1 MNLIILISVIVIQLL
16 FQALYFDK
24 YYLSKKENK
33 LENAITEFK
42 NFIPKAKS
50 EEEIINYMNREIRK
64 NNIALCIRD
73 SNLSGGYSL
82 DSYMGE
88 RHISIKDSN
97 NKEYRIILGE
107 QFPNIN
113 INKGDEIKVS
123 GISYSFG
130 YTLANELSINGKD
143 INSYY
148 NIIPSNEIINNYN
161 GIDILPSIP
170 LGNEINIKGK
180 AEKLIP
186 RDNIYFIL
194 GNADMYLGLE
204 DKKNIL
210 ENDKYIAKINSINSL
225 DEVLLVSLKTTN
237 GYLIAMTPIAEVKDV
252 LGTLNSY
259 YLMILIVA
267 FVIVIIISLIYS
279 RYMSK
284 PLVEM
289 SNIAKR
295 ISECDFNCKYDVK
308 TEDEIG
314 RLGESLNQ
322 ISNNLEKSLNDLKKS
337 NGMLKE
343 EMVEKQKEE
352 EKRKELVANI
362 SHELKTPITIIQGNI
377 NCVKSGMIKENIYE
391 DIIEETNKMN
401 DLVKEMLE
409 ISKLES
415 PNFVLKEE
423 AFDLRQILLKEK
435 DKLKSMIGDKNL
447 IIINNEFDEYI
458 VYGDEKRI
466 NQVVTNL
473 LTNAIKYT
481 PEGEKIIIEIIEKT
495 NNEYEFSIENFG
507 VSLDKNEALQIW
519 DPFYRKEKSRNKKFG
534 GTGLGLA
541 IVRRILEVHKSN
553 FGVESR
559 IDSVKF
565 FFTLPKCNEY

>member
-1 MNLIILISVIVIQLL
+1 MNLIILISVIVIQLV

-24 YYLSKKENK
+24 YYLNKKEES
-33 LENAITEFK
+33 LVYAITEFE

-50 EEEIINYMNREIRK
+50 EKEIITYMNNQMRK
-64 NNIALCIRD
+64 DNIALCMRD
-73 SNLSGGYSL
+73 SDLSGGYSL
-82 DSYMGE
+82 ESYMGE
-88 RHISIKDSN
+88 RQIVIKGSD
-97 NKEYRIILGE
+97 NKEYKVILGN

-113 INKGDEIKVS
+113 INKGDEVKVS
-123 GISYSFG
+123 GSSDRFG
-130 YTLANELSINGKD
+130 FTLANKFYLNGKEV
-143 INSYY
+143 NPYY
-148 NIIPSNEIINNYN
+148 NIIPSAGGNVTYSSLNMMPAIIA
-161 GIDILPSIP
+161 
-170 LGNEINIKGK
+170 GNEININGK
-180 AEKLIP
+180 VEKVIP
-186 RDNIYFIL
+186 KDNYYSL
-194 GNADMYLGLE
+194 GNTDMYLGAN
-204 DKKNIL
+204 DKNNIL
-210 ENDKYIAKINSINSL
+210 SNEKYITKINLINSL
-225 DEVLLVSLKTTN
+225 DEVLVLTEKTDN

-279 RYMSK
+279 RYMSR

-289 SNIAKR
+289 SNIAKK
-295 ISECDFNCKYDVK
+295 ISECDFNYKYDVK

-314 RLGESLNQ
+314 KLGESLNQ

-337 NGMLKE
+337 NELLKE
-343 EMVEKQKEE
+343 EMNEKEKEE

-391 DIIEETNKMN
+391 DIIEETNRMN

-415 PNFVLKEE
+415 PTFILKKE
-423 AFDLRQILLKEK
+423 AFDLGQIFLKEK
-435 DKLKSMIGDKNL
+435 DKLKAMIKDRNL
-447 IIINNEFDEYI
+447 KIINNEFDEVI

-466 NQVVTNL
+466 NQVITNL

-481 PEGEKIIIEIIEKT
+481 PEGENIIVEIVKR
-495 NNEYEFSIENFG
+495 NNKEYVFSIENFG
-507 VSLDKNEALQIW
+507 VTLDKNEVLQIW
-519 DPFYRKEKSRNKKFG
+519 DQFYRKEKSRNKKFG

-541 IVRRILEVHKSN
+541 IVKRILEVHKSE
-553 FGVESR
+553 FGVESKKN
-559 IDSVKF
+559 SVKF
-565 FFTLPKCNEY
+565 YFTIPKCNEY